1 MKTTIN
7 NNMRVYQVITS
18 TGKQAFCNI
27 NQLNK
32 VVKEL
37 GTRAGYF
44 SIYHFWD
51 NKAKKVS
58 KTDLKRFF
66 EGSQL
71 KQNFEY

>member
-18 TGKQAFCNI
+18 TSKQAFCNI
-27 NQLNK
+27 TQLNK

-51 NKAKKVS
+51 NKARKVT
-58 KTDLKRFF
+58 KADLKKFF

-71 KQNFEY
+71 KQNFDY